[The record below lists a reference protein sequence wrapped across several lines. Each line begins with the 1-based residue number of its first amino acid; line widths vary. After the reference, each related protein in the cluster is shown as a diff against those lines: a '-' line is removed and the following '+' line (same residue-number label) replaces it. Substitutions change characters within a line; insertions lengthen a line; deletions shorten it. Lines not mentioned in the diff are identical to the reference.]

1 MKYANTCF
9 IRITVLVLFC
19 IISLEIYSQTDT
31 FDLNTPIAR
40 DFMKEVTPAN
50 FKKHLIALSSHP
62 HRAGTEANL
71 KVAEYISAAMEMA
84 GFTSKM
90 YPYDIYMPK
99 GPGTARISIITP
111 ERIPLNNRENIIE
124 EDIYSS
130 HPDLDFG
137 WNAYSGE
144 GKVTGEI
151 VYANYGRK
159 EDFEKLKELGVS
171 LEGKIAIARYGG
183 NFRGYKAKFAEE
195 YGAVGLIMYT
205 DPEDAGYMK
214 GLTYPEGPYSNGSTI
229 QRGSVL
235 TLDYTGDPLT
245 PLDPALPLDHPD
257 SPERLN
263 PDDIAFHTIPVAP
276 LGYGS
281 AREILERM
289 TGSSVPTAWQGGLP
303 FTYRIEGGEK
313 LSVQL
318 EVEQAK
324 EFLRVQN
331 VIGTMEGTEFPDEWI
346 ILGCH
351 YDAWSF
357 GTTDPNSGTAML
369 LAMADALG
377 KLKKQGWRPKRSI
390 LIGHWDAE
398 EYGILGSAEWV
409 EQMKDELS
417 ANTLAYINADAACAG
432 IRFSAASSPSL
443 KRLIYQASSATQYQ
457 DTDLTV
463 REHWTQNQKKEKG
476 EIPDIGNLGGG
487 SDHIG
492 FYSHLG
498 IPSMGAS
505 MWNPTLYHSNYDN
518 LAWFDKFGDT
528 TYQNGATLGKV
539 LGNITLLLSENDV
552 VPYDLSQYG
561 TDLEKHIESIKKL
574 SIKNNWEKQLL
585 NPLLEKAEEIEKAGA
600 FIDSLAHT
608 IDRKNISKINS
619 QLIDIERTFLSEKG
633 MPFGSWYRSIYACSD
648 PFSGYAAW
656 MLPELRY
663 YIETDDLADF
673 KKAIDRHMEIF
684 ERLENRLSEIHAFI
698 VN

>member
-1 MKYANTCF
+1 
-9 IRITVLVLFC
+9 
-19 IISLEIYSQTDT
+19 
-31 FDLNTPIAR
+31 
-40 DFMKEVTPAN
+40 MKEVTPAN